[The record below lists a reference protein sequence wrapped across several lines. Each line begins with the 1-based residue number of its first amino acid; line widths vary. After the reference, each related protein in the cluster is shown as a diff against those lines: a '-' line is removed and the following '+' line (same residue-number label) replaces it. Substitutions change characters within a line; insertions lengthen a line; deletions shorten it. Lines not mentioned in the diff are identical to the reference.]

1 MVWSNKLENGT
12 CILFSPSAVG
22 SGSPVSPKKRKAG
35 KRPWRQCVLM
45 PLHPLV
51 MTAEYYFRGG
61 AWPLTLVEGS
71 GGALDNGVERTSE
84 PMKKDRAVTETQCTG
99 PHRFQMEGWIRCAP
113 FERLLNME
121 ILEAVDG
128 RAVLTMPFYVD
139 YAQGAGLM
147 HGGALVSL
155 ADTATV
161 MAIKSIIEPLSHF
174 ATILLEA
181 KFHAPIRQG
190 MVTAKARVV
199 HREGRTL
206 KGRAEIR
213 DAEGRV
219 VMEVTSTF
227 RIARDATIRDVIFAE
242 EGA

>member
-1 MVWSNKLENGT
+1 M
-12 CILFSPSAVG
+12 A
-22 SGSPVSPKKRKAG
+22 PV
-35 KRPWRQCVLM
+35 RPWAAT
-45 PLHPLV
+45 PALHPLV
-51 MTAEYYFRGG
+51 MTVEYCFPCGD
-61 AWPLTLVEGS
+61 WPRTLVEGS
-71 GGALDNGVERTSE
+71 GGAPGNGVERISE
-84 PMKKDRAVTETQCTG
+84 PMKKDGVVTETQSTG
-99 PHRFQMEGWIRCAP
+99 PHRFQMDGWISCAP

-128 RAVLTMPFYVD
+128 RAVLTMPFHVD

-161 MAIKSIIEPLSHF
+161 MAIKSIIEPRSHF

-227 RIARDATIRDVIFAE
+227 RIARDATIRGVIFDE